1 MKSWLFSSSGLMLI
15 LEGLMPL
22 CFPEGWRETFRKLI
36 KIKSGQIRS
45 IDLMSFLFGLIF
57 LLLGR

>member
-1 MKSWLFSSSGLMLI
+1 MKSWLFSSFGLMLI

-22 CFPEGWRETFRKLI
+22 FFPEGWRETFKKLI
-36 KIKSGQIRS
+36 KMKSGQIRF
-45 IDLMSFLFGLIF
+45 IGLMSFLLGLIF

>member
-1 MKSWLFSSSGLMLI
+1 MKNWFFSSFGLMLI

-22 CFPEGWRETFRKLI
+22 CFPEGWRKTLKKMNTMRIGQSRLKGLI
-36 KIKSGQIRS
+36 
-45 IDLMSFLFGLIF
+45 SFLLGLIF

>member
-1 MKSWLFSSSGLMLI
+1 MKSWLFSSFGLMLI

-22 CFPEGWRETFRKLI
+22 FFPEGWRETFRKLI
-36 KIKSGQIRS
+36 KMKSGQIRFMG
-45 IDLMSFLFGLIF
+45 LMSFLFGLIF

>member
-1 MKSWLFSSSGLMLI
+1 MKNWLFSSFGLMLI

-22 CFPEGWRETFRKLI
+22 SFPEGWRETFKKLI
-36 KIKSGQIRS
+36 KMKSGQIRFMG
-45 IDLMSFLFGLIF
+45 LMSFLLGLIF

>member
-1 MKSWLFSSSGLMLI
+1 MKSWLFSSFGLMLI

-22 CFPEGWRETFRKLI
+22 FFPEGWRETFKKLI
-36 KIKSGQIRS
+36 KMKSGQIRFMG
-45 IDLMSFLFGLIF
+45 LMSFLLGLIF

>member
-1 MKSWLFSSSGLMLI
+1 MKSWLFSSFGLMLI
-15 LEGLMPL
+15 IEGLMPL

-36 KIKSGQIRS
+36 KMKSDQIRFMG
-45 IDLMSFLFGLIF
+45 LMSFLFGLIF

>member
-1 MKSWLFSSSGLMLI
+1 MKSWLFSSFGLMLI

-22 CFPEGWRETFRKLI
+22 CFPEGWCETFKKLI
-36 KIKSGQIRS
+36 KMKSGQIRFMG
-45 IDLMSFLFGLIF
+45 LMSFLLGLIF